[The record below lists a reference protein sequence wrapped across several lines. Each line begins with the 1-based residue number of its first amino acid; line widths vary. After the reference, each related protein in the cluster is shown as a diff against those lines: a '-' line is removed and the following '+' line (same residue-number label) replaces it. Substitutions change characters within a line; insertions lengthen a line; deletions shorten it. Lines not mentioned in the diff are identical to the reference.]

1 MSLNNSQML
10 PARVRNMRQMN
21 DVLNAEDIIL
31 AEIERII
38 DEMYQRASLL
48 HEELINEEWLENKL
62 SERTGAGVDVTGY
75 AEKLLAEIVLDV
87 SELQHIDMPDVR
99 KFLDK
104 WVPAHLMYKII
115 LLLDYSAS
123 IGEVF
128 SVTEMTIGFDSPYW
142 NVRRLNGTWLLDGTY
157 NLGVGRKPDEWGISY
172 DMGDVEVLE
181 SVELDVSVSATS
193 QLQEM
198 FTDAGVV
205 IGFDSPYW
213 NVRRLNGTW
222 QMDGSYELN
231 VLRKPDTYGLA
242 IDLGNTNIEE
252 MTPGGVVIYLLSS
265 RIYREE
271 KQAKEGQRKNR
282 AFKEL
287 LELLSGFLQAGMSLE
302 NSFLQAEGQLAMLG
316 EDGKDMIYALH
327 QMNQKVKVNIA
338 VEQAYME
345 LAEQMDLEEACAFG
359 EILLFAKRLGGNYG
373 KNIQRTA
380 TKLGEKMSL
389 QEEIT
394 TMMAQKKL
402 EMKVMLVIP
411 LAIIAYVRLTSADL
425 LAVLYGNLAGG
436 LIMSACL
443 VVYVLMALW
452 SRRIM
457 DIVI

>member
-142 NVRRLNGTWLLDGTY
+142 NVRRLNGTW
-157 NLGVGRKPDEWGISY
+157 
-172 DMGDVEVLE
+172 
-181 SVELDVSVSATS
+181 
-193 QLQEM
+193 
-198 FTDAGVV
+198 
-205 IGFDSPYW
+205 
-213 NVRRLNGTW
+213 

-231 VLRKPDTYGLA
+231 GLTKPDTYGLA

-252 MTPGGVVIYLLSS
+252 MTPGGVVIKKDLWLLDGSYQLNGT
-265 RIYREE
+265 RILDAIRREE
-271 KQAKEGQRKNR
+271 
-282 AFKEL
+282 EL
-287 LELLSGFLQAGMSLE
+287 
-302 NSFLQAEGQLAMLG
+302 
-316 EDGKDMIYALH
+316 
-327 QMNQKVKVNIA
+327 
-338 VEQAYME
+338 
-345 LAEQMDLEEACAFG
+345 
-359 EILLFAKRLGGNYG
+359 
-373 KNIQRTA
+373 
-380 TKLGEKMSL
+380 
-389 QEEIT
+389 
-394 TMMAQKKL
+394 
-402 EMKVMLVIP
+402 
-411 LAIIAYVRLTSADL
+411 
-425 LAVLYGNLAGG
+425 
-436 LIMSACL
+436 
-443 VVYVLMALW
+443 
-452 SRRIM
+452 
-457 DIVI
+457 